1 MHRFVA
7 PLIIAAALVV
17 LAPLGASANLPTDPP
32 HQLYSEGDLKLE
44 SGEVIKDFSLS
55 YVTHGTLNAARDN
68 AILMTSSLGGNHH
81 RVDFLIG
88 PGKAYDPAKYFI
100 ICTDAIGNGLTTSPS
115 NSTKQHGTAFPRYG
129 LGDMVRSQYRLV
141 TEKFGIK
148 QLAIV
153 TGASMGG
160 MQSLQWGVTHPTMMK
175 MIVAMTPLARTPPWS
190 LVMTHAGRAALTLDP
205 AFNDGN
211 YTAQPE
217 RGWREQSDI
226 FDSIA
231 TRTPAGLDEAFPKE
245 SDVIGFMK
253 KQEDGRLASKLD
265 ANDWISQTYAYDAFN
280 VGSAKFG
287 GDWKA
292 ALATIKAKTLVLGG
306 PLDLLNP
313 AEEATRAAQAIP
325 GAVRVT
331 IPSKQG
337 HFAASSYNA
346 TDVQFMNGV
355 VGTFV
360 SGGTV
365 SPS

>member
-1 MHRFVA
+1 MHLLLAR
-7 PLIIAAALVV
+7 LVLACTIV
-17 LAPLGASANLPTDPP
+17 LAPIASSANLPTDPP

-44 SGEVIKDFSLS
+44 SGEVIHDFSIS

-88 PGKAYDPAKYFI
+88 AGKAYDPATYFI
-100 ICTDAIGNGLTTSPS
+100 ICTDAIGNGFTTSPS
-115 NSTKQHGTAFPRYG
+115 NSAKQHGTAFPRYT
-129 LGDMVRSQYRLV
+129 LGDMVQSQYRLI

-148 QLAIV
+148 KLAIV

-160 MQSLQWGVTHPTMMK
+160 MQSLQWGVTHPEMMS
-175 MIVAMTPLARTPPWS
+175 MIVALTPLARTPPWS
-190 LVMTHAGRAALTLDP
+190 MVMTQAGRTALTLDP
-205 AFNDGN
+205 AYNNGA

-217 RGWREQSDI
+217 RGWRAQSEI

-245 SDVIGFMK
+245 TDVLAFMK
-253 KQEDGRLASKLD
+253 KQEDNRIATKLD
-265 ANDWISQTYAYDAFN
+265 ANDWISQTYAYDRFN
-280 VGSAKFG
+280 VGAVKFN

-292 ALATIKAKTLVLGG
+292 ALGTIKAKTLIMGG

-313 AEEATRAAQAIP
+313 AEEAIRAAQAIP

-337 HFAASSYNA
+337 HFAASSFNA
-346 TDVQFMNGV
+346 ADVQFMNGV
-355 VGTFV
+355 VGSFI
-360 SGGTV
+360 SGRTV
-365 SPS
+365 TPS